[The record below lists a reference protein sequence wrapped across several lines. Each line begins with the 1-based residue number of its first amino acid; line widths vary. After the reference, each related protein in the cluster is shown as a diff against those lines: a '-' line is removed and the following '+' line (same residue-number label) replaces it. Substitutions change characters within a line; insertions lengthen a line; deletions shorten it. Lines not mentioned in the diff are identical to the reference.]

1 MLESLKQKLMEFIGL
16 DEFEP
21 ATSSDNKLITMAQL
35 QAENRELRAI
45 IKKQGKLLQDLSN
58 ENMDLGRDRQ
68 FWANTAM
75 TQRRLLD
82 IYEENKSG
90 GKHETQTA

>member
-1 MLESLKQKLMEFIGL
+1 MKQKLMEFIGL
-16 DEFEP
+16 DELEP
-21 ATSSDNKLITMAQL
+21 ATSSDNKLVTMAQL

-45 IKKQGKLLQDLSN
+45 IKKQGELLQDLSN

-68 FWANTAM
+68 FWANTAV

-82 IYEENKSG
+82 IYEEKQSG
-90 GKHETQTA
+90 GKYETQTA

>member
-1 MLESLKQKLMEFIGL
+1 MLDKLKQFFGL
-16 DEFEP
+16 DEIEP
-21 ATSSDNKLITMAQL
+21 TETMPADNILIEVRAL
-35 QAENRELRAI
+35 QAENRELKAI
-45 IKKQGKLLQDLSN
+45 IRKQGKLLQDLSN

>member
-1 MLESLKQKLMEFIGL
+1 MLESLKQKLMEFIDL
-16 DEFEP
+16 DELEP
-21 ATSSDNKLITMAQL
+21 ATSSDNKLVTMAQL

-45 IKKQGKLLQDLSN
+45 IKKQGELLQDLSN

-68 FWANTAM
+68 FWANTAV

-82 IYEENKSG
+82 IYEEKQSG
-90 GKHETQTA
+90 GKYETQTA

>member
-1 MLESLKQKLMEFIGL
+1 MLESLKQKLMKFIGL

-21 ATSSDNKLITMAQL
+21 ATSSDNKLITMTQL
-35 QAENRELRAI
+35 QAENRELKAI
-45 IKKQGKLLQDLSN
+45 IRKQGKLLQDLSN

-68 FWANTAM
+68 FWANTAT

-82 IYEENKSG
+82 IYESESG